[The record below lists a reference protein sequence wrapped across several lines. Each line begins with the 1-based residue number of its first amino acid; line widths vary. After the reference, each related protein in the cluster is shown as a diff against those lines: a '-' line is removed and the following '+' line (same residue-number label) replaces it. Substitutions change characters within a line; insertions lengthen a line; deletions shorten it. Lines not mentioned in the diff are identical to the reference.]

1 MNNTHLFSQHL
12 RQSIIGLHSTL
23 FLPLA
28 LALASIPS
36 IAADESVK
44 RPVYS
49 IESEEAFDAADIP
62 AYSGNHDAVYA
73 HIDANIDAHVAE
85 LQRWMRQQSGS
96 AENLGVRE
104 MAELVRADFEAL
116 GFHEAEIVE
125 TSGHPGVWGYFDAGA
140 ESTLMVY
147 MMYDVQP
154 VNPEDWQSPPF
165 EAKILDHELGKI
177 IMARGAVN
185 QKGPQRAL
193 LNAVHS
199 ILATSGNLPV
209 NLMIT
214 AEGEEEL
221 GSPNY
226 PEFIDKY
233 FNRLQT
239 ANGVIFPLASQTPQG
254 KSSLT
259 MGVKGIVYFELE
271 ARGGEWGGPSVAE
284 IHGSLKVI
292 TGSPVWRLTQGL
304 ASLTSPDG
312 DTVLVPGFYE
322 GVRPPTEEE
331 ERLINGYARNWNDEQ
346 MQEVLGVHQ
355 WIEDKRGK
363 DALLEYIYSPTLN
376 IDGIY
381 GGYTGPGVK
390 TILPHKATA
399 KVDARLPVGMDP
411 DEVLA
416 KIRAHLDGQGFS
428 DLVIRK
434 LAGYPASQTSV
445 ESPLAKAII
454 SVYNKY
460 GPPPSINPR
469 TGGSAPFYQFTDR
482 LGLPMVS
489 AGLGFGTGAHAPNE
503 FILIEPAEGVKVAGL
518 AEIEKAYVDVL
529 YALAQSG

>member
-1 MNNTHLFSQHL
+1 MNLNHMFVPF
-12 RQSIIGLHSTL
+12 IGQAIAQGRSA
-23 FLPLA
+23 FLLLA
-28 LALASIPS
+28 AFAALPVLGL
-36 IAADESVK
+36 AADEPVK

-49 IESEEAFDAADIP
+49 IESEEVFDSADIP
-62 AYSGNHDAVYA
+62 TYSRSHDAVYA

-116 GFHEAEIVE
+116 GFHEAELVE

-165 EAKILDHELGKI
+165 EAKIIDHKLGKI
-177 IMARGAVN
+177 IMARGSVN

-193 LNAVHS
+193 LNAVQS
-199 ILATSGNLPV
+199 ILETKGNLPV

-233 FNRLQT
+233 FDRLQT
-239 ANGVIFPLASQTPQG
+239 AKGVIFPSMSQTPEG

-271 ARGGEWGGPSVAE
+271 AHGGEWGGPSRAE
-284 IHGSLKVI
+284 VHGSLKVI
-292 TGSPVWRLTQGL
+292 SSSPVWRLTQGL
-304 ASLTSPDG
+304 ASLTSTDG

-322 GVRPPTEEE
+322 GVRPPTGEEQ
-331 ERLINGYARNWNDEQ
+331 RLINGYAQEWNDEEL
-346 MQEVLGVHQ
+346 QEVLGIRR

-399 KVDARLPVGMDP
+399 KVDARLPIGMDP

-416 KIRAHLDGQGFS
+416 KIRAHLDAHGFS

-434 LAGYPASQTSV
+434 LAGYPASQTSA
-445 ESPLAKAII
+445 ESPLARAVI

-460 GPPPSINPR
+460 GPPPSVNPR
-469 TGGSAPFYQFTDR
+469 SGGSAPFYQFTDR

-489 AGLGFGTGAHAPNE
+489 VGLGFGTGAHAPNE
-503 FILIEPAEGVKVAGL
+503 FILIEPAEGVEVAGL
-518 AEIEKAYVDVL
+518 AEVEKSYVDVL
-529 YALAQSG
+529 YALAES